1 MPYYL
6 KRLVCGVAL
15 GAALLGCSS
24 PATIQSGSWQTYHNA
39 RYNFEFLY
47 PDNWLAAEAPANGDG
62 QAFNDPK
69 NPAVE
74 IRGWAG
80 YNVPGVTGK
89 QRDKHNT
96 GKQRD
101 QNNNIDIDRAKPL
114 HRNFTTEQG
123 LSGQLKVNLGSQ
135 VSSMTLTLVEGD
147 VRYNFQGKAPSKQF
161 ADYYKFF
168 YYVAS
173 QYRVLPEPK

>member
-1 MPYYL
+1 MVGGSMPYYL
-6 KRLVCGVAL
+6 KKLLCGVAL

-24 PATIQSGSWQTYHNA
+24 PATIQSGNWQTYRNA

-47 PDNWLAAEAPANGDG
+47 PDNWVAAEAPANGDG
-62 QAFNDPK
+62 QVFSDPK
-69 NPAVE
+69 NPVVE

-80 YNVPGVTGK
+80 YNLAAATGK
-89 QRDKHNT
+89 QRDK
-96 GKQRD
+96 
-101 QNNNIDIDRAKPL
+101 NNSIDRPKPL
-114 HRNFTTEQG
+114 QRNFTTEQG
-123 LSGQLKVNLGSQ
+123 LSGELKVDLGSQ
-135 VSSMTLTLVEGD
+135 VSSMTLTLVTGD

-173 QYRVLPEPK
+173 QYRVSPQPK